1 MNKEIFQQT
10 ADKINLG
17 SHQNGLLH
25 RINVFPSRII
35 KGDQGRVRVL
45 GFIEHATPELYST
58 SVLLELPH
66 EETLEGLPEERGRGD
81 C

>member
-10 ADKINLG
+10 TDKINPG

-35 KGDQGRVRVL
+35 MGDQGRVRVL
-45 GFIEHATPELYST
+45 GFIEHTAPELYYT
-58 SVLLELPH
+58 SVLSELPH
-66 EETLEGLPEERGRGD
+66 EEILEGLPEERSRGD